1 MRKLLVLSLLIA
13 LSFAACK
20 QTVKKEKT
28 NEKEVPTEAISIAE
42 VMEMA
47 EANIGKEVYFKGIVQ
62 HVCSHSGRR
71 LILLDETGKLSLRV
85 EAKGEIKGFNR
96 ELAGSKIAVKG
107 TIQEKRLSAE
117 FIDQW
122 EQKTK
127 AKDEDIEEGGKHCAS
142 ELANIAS
149 MRKWMKEHKKDH
161 YSSYFIN
168 GINYDILD

>member
-1 MRKLLVLSLLIA
+1 MRKLLFLSLITA
-13 LSFAACK
+13 LSFTACK
-20 QTVKKEKT
+20 QSVKKEKA
-28 NEKEVPTEAISIAE
+28 NQQEVRIEAITISQ
-42 VMEMA
+42 VMDMA

-71 LILLDETGKLSLRV
+71 CILVDSTGKLSLRV
-85 EAKGEIKGFNR
+85 EAKGDIKGFNR
-96 ELAGSKIAVKG
+96 ELAGSMIAVKG
-107 TIQEKRLSAE
+107 TIQEKRLTAE

-122 EQKTK
+122 EEKTK
-127 AKDEDIEEGGKHCAS
+127 AKDADIEEGGKHCAS

-161 YSSYFIN
+161 YSIYFIN

>member
-13 LSFAACK
+13 LSLTACK
-20 QTVKKEKT
+20 QSAKKEKT
-28 NEKEVPTEAISIAE
+28 NQKEVPTEAISIAQL
-42 VMEMA
+42 MDMA

-71 LILLDETGKLSLRV
+71 CILVDSTGKLSLRV
-85 EAKGEIKGFNR
+85 EAKGDIKGFNR
-96 ELAGSKIAVKG
+96 ELAGSKIAVRG
-107 TIQEKRLSAE
+107 TIHEKRLSAE

-122 EQKTK
+122 EEKTK
-127 AKDEDIEEGGKHCAS
+127 AKDANIEEGGKHCAS

-161 YSSYFIN
+161 YSIYFIN
-168 GINYDILD
+168 GTNYDILD

>member
-1 MRKLLVLSLLIA
+1 MRKLLLLSLITA
-13 LSFAACK
+13 LSFTACK

-28 NEKEVPTEAISIAE
+28 NQQDVHIQAISIAE

-47 EANIGKEVYFKGIVQ
+47 EENIGKEVYFKGIVQ

-71 LILLDETGKLSLRV
+71 CILVDSIGELSLRV
-85 EAKGEIKGFNR
+85 EAKGDIKGFNR
-96 ELAGSKIAVKG
+96 ELSGTRIAVKG

-122 EQKTK
+122 EEKTK
-127 AKDEDIEEGGKHCAS
+127 AKDADIEEGGKHCAS
-142 ELANIAS
+142 ELANISS

-161 YSSYFIN
+161 YSIYFIN
-168 GINYDILD
+168 GTNYDILD